1 MMRPMQMDLQDKQ
14 ILDFYCEAGVDEVI
28 GDTPVNHFDL
38 PSAPATTPSIQEQ
51 KPTPVRTTRPT
62 PSSMRHSP
70 AIPGG
75 ELAETAKKIAAG
87 CSSIDELKQAL
98 NSFDGFFLKKMA
110 TNTVFGEGDPASP
123 ILLIDRAPSAEE
135 DRTGLP
141 FAGEGGLL
149 LRKMLAAIDLDVETT
164 YRISALPWRPPGGK
178 TPTKEEQAICLPF
191 LKRHIELA
199 NPQVGI
205 LFGEAASFLSDQK
218 AGINRLRGKWM
229 DVSCNS
235 KSVRAFPIF
244 HPAFLMEHPAS
255 KKTAWQDLLTLKPD
269 LPGIA

>member
-1 MMRPMQMDLQDKQ
+1 MQTDLQDKQ

-38 PSAPATTPSIQEQ
+38 PSAQASPSIQKQ
-51 KPTPVRTTRPT
+51 KATPIRTTRPA
-62 PSSMRHSP
+62 SSSVSHSP

-87 CSSIDELKQAL
+87 CSNIGELKEAL

-110 TNTVFGEGDPASP
+110 TNTVFAEGDPASP

-141 FAGEGGLL
+141 FAGESGFLL
-149 LRKMLAAIDLDVETT
+149 NRMLAAIDLDIGTT

-178 TPTKEEQAICLPF
+178 TPTREEQAICMPF

-199 NPQVGI
+199 NPQVVI

-229 DVSCNS
+229 DVSCNR
-235 KSVRAFPIF
+235 KSVRAFPLF

-269 LPGIA
+269 LPGMA